1 MLRYRVKPP
10 YADAVQLVRVNDQ
23 PILWNRRTGRH
34 LALSQETLDNLQL
47 WLPGVQTPP
56 QLQAVVKR
64 LRELYMLAEG
74 PGAPI
79 ARLIPT
85 RSRLALLFP
94 DGLWHA
100 DPTQPRTG
108 GHAWKTTAL
117 SPAEIAFWRACN
129 GARNSAAAAATAG
142 LEWAHADA
150 LLERL
155 CRPDVQAIQLREK
168 PLERRDPALERVLC
182 PDALPGPRS
191 PDQYGS
197 AGETTLEAWHQRITA
212 GEAHFDNVETTVAHA
227 FGLPHPALNGQ
238 RYGERLHDVFQD
250 LGWIPAQVVE
260 VGPGDGELAEAFLA
274 RAGGGLDYLRIDITP
289 ELLRTQR
296 QRLPQT
302 RELLGSAT
310 RLPLPDR
317 SVELLFS
324 NEVIADLSAVP
335 YDAKGPPAGAATE
348 VAERL
353 QRYRIPATPGTQ
365 LYNLGAWIFL
375 EEIARVLKPGGVAW
389 LSEFGSPEDAPEEAV
404 QLDHPEVSIHFGQLL
419 AVARALGL
427 EAHLEPMGD
436 FLRFDTRAFQ
446 LWRGSYEGLRA
457 RFRSQGADLSARA
470 WTPETLPR
478 TAKVEGLLWVQLSEP
493 GAGPLLSR
501 FWCLRLRQP
510 S

>member
-1 MLRYRVKPP
+1 MKPL
-10 YADAVQLVRVNDQ
+10 YADTVQLVRVNDQ
-23 PILWNRRTGRH
+23 AILWNQRTGRH
-34 LALSQETLDNLQL
+34 LALSSETLDNLHH
-47 WLPGVQTPP
+47 WLPSLQAPP
-56 QLQAVVKR
+56 LLQAVVKR
-64 LRELYMLAEG
+64 LRDLYMLAEG
-74 PGAPI
+74 PSAPI

-85 RSRLALLFP
+85 RSRLALLLP

-108 GHAWKTTAL
+108 GHAWKKMAL

-129 GARNSAAAAATAG
+129 GARNSAAAATVAG
-142 LEWAHADA
+142 LDWTLADA

-155 CRPDVQAIQLREK
+155 CRVEVQAIQLREK
-168 PLERRDPALERVLC
+168 PLERRDPALERILC
-182 PDALPGPRS
+182 PDAQPGPRS

-197 AGETTLEAWHQRITA
+197 AGETTLEAWHQRISQ

-238 RYGERLHDVFQD
+238 RYGERLYDVFQD
-250 LGWIPAQVVE
+250 RGWIRDQVVE

-274 RAGGGLDYLRIDITP
+274 RAAGWVDYLRIDITP

-302 RELLGSAT
+302 REILGSAT

-317 SVELLFS
+317 SVMLLFS

-335 YDAKGPPAGAATE
+335 YDAQRPPEGAAVA

-353 QRYRIPATPGTQ
+353 RRYRIPAAPGTQ

-375 EEIARVLKPGGVAW
+375 EEIARVLAPGGVAW

-404 QLDHPEVSIHFGQLL
+404 QLDHPEVSIHFGQLVS
-419 AVARALGL
+419 VARALGL
-427 EAHLEPMGD
+427 EAALEPMGE

-457 RFRSQGADLSARA
+457 HFRSEGKDLSARA
-470 WTPETLPR
+470 WTPESLPR
-478 TAKVEGLLWVQLSEP
+478 IAKVEGLLWVQLSEP

-501 FWCLRLRQP
+501 FWCLSLRRP
-510 S
+510 C

>member
-1 MLRYRVKPP
+1 PV
-10 YADAVQLVRVNDQ
+10 
-23 PILWNRRTGRH
+23 T
-34 LALSQETLDNLQL
+34 T
-47 WLPGVQTPP
+47 
-56 QLQAVVKR
+56 
-64 LRELYMLAEG
+64 
-74 PGAPI
+74 
-79 ARLIPT
+79 LIPT

-100 DPTQPRTG
+100 DPSRRRTG
-108 GHAWKTTAL
+108 GYAWKKMPL
-117 SPAEIAFWRACN
+117 SPVEIAFWRACN
-129 GARNSAAAAATAG
+129 GARTTRAAAEVAG
-142 LEWAHADA
+142 LELPQAEA

-155 CRPDVQAIQLREK
+155 CDPLVQAIQLREN
-168 PLERRDPALERVLC
+168 PLERRDPSLERILC

-191 PDQYGS
+191 ADQYGS
-197 AGETTLEAWHQRITA
+197 AGETTLEAWHQRITG

-238 RYGERLHDVFQD
+238 RYGERLHDVFED
-250 LGWIPAQVVE
+250 RGWIRDHVVE

-274 RAGGGLDYLRIDITP
+274 RAGGWVDYLRIDITP

-302 RELLGSAT
+302 REMLGSAT
-310 RLPLPDR
+310 RLPIPDR

-335 YDAKGPPAGAATE
+335 YDADRPAEGAAIE

-353 QRYRIPATPGTQ
+353 RRYRIPAAPGSQ

-389 LSEFGSPEDAPEEAV
+389 ISEFGGPEDPPEEAI
-404 QLDHPEVSIHFGQLL
+404 QLDHPEVSIHFGQLV

-427 EAHLEPMGD
+427 EATLEPMGE
-436 FLRFDTRAFQ
+436 FLRFDPRAFQ

-457 RFRSQGADLSARA
+457 RFRSEGGDLTARA

-501 FWCLRLRQP
+501 FWCLSLRQRR
-510 S
+510 